1 MLCVSET
8 MKCVVNDNS
17 LAVMLSGVHMGS
29 STATLRF
36 IPLFTEDLLQ
46 FSIFCCLQGWRCGQR
61 ANCSQVLNQL
71 NMLSRT
77 I

>member
-36 IPLFTEDLLQ
+36 IPLFTEDRQEEELEL
-46 FSIFCCLQGWRCGQR
+46 
-61 ANCSQVLNQL
+61 
-71 NMLSRT
+71 
-77 I
+77 